1 MATDRDLLRTARA
14 AMLRKT
20 LKKKEK
26 VATASVCAG
35 IQKRRRLAGKKNFS
49 EATETET
56 LKLKKEAVGATRLLG
71 QVGVPGALERWVEE
85 ALAGIGGKA
94 KE

>member
-1 MATDRDLLRTARA
+1 MATDRDLLWTARP

-49 EATETET
+49 EATEI
-56 LKLKKEAVGATRLLG
+56 LKLKKEAVGAIRLLG
-71 QVGVPGALERWVEE
+71 QVGVPDDEDWHARTTYDM
-85 ALAGIGGKA
+85 
-94 KE
+94 

>member
-35 IQKRRRLAGKKNFS
+35 IQKRRRLAGKNFS
-49 EATETET
+49 EATET

-71 QVGVPGALERWVEE
+71 QVGVPGALER
-85 ALAGIGGKA
+85 
-94 KE
+94 

>member
-1 MATDRDLLRTARA
+1 
-14 AMLRKT
+14 MLRKT

-26 VATASVCAG
+26 VATTSVCAG
-35 IQKRRRLAGKKNFS
+35 IQKRMRLAGKKNFS
-49 EATETET
+49 ETTEI